1 METDRLAAFSDGV
14 FAIIITIMVLE
25 LKVPHGEGVEALR
38 PLIPVFLGYVLSF
51 IYVGIY
57 WNNHHHLVATAKT
70 VTGAVLWA
78 NLHLLFWL
86 SLFPFATAW
95 LGRVWCGWACPQ
107 TVFLEGVYRRIE
119 RWVEG
124 PRERRLRSA
133 NGHSTTGQSV
143 RSIIKHV
150 LFVLVSFAL
159 AHVAL
164 ALFTTAPGLVSM
176 IREGPFNHEAAFGWA
191 VAVTGALYFNFAWFR
206 EQLCIIVC
214 PYGRLQSAMTD
225 RDSLIV
231 GYDVTRGE
239 PRGRLV
245 KGAVDTGLGDCVD
258 CRKCVTACPTG
269 IDIRNGL
276 QLECIACAQCIDA
289 CDEVMTKIGRP
300 TGLIRYDSLNGL
312 AGEKKRVVRPRLFAY
327 GALLAVSAVALS
339 ASLLLRTPFEAN
351 LFRAKGMPFVLDGDE
366 VRNQFELHLVNK
378 NPVASTFDIRVLG
391 DDDVKAVIP
400 QHEVHLE
407 SLEDLRVP
415 IFLSVEREEFH
426 EHALRPVQV
435 EVVDHE
441 FVHRVHAVGQVGFH
455 RAAERGAVGVVGA
468 RAELR
473 VLTPDL
479 AAGADDAAGE
489 GEQHAGN
496 ASRRGHR
503 VLGGAKPG
511 RLRLRED
518 EDVPAGHALRGAE
531 RVFAQELAV
540 HHRYAPVTFAVE
552 ELADLPAVAEVAQ
565 EAADLDRLAGV
576 AGQPVEA
583 RGRRAR
589 QHAVGDAVAH
599 RFLQGV
605 AAEAEEQQR
614 HAGPAVGR
622 LVRR

>member
-1 METDRLAAFSDGV
+1 MANPGNTPDVGRLSSIQSDGSRV
-14 FAIIITIMVLE
+14 AIHPSDVKGRFINWRRIT
-25 LKVPHGEGVEALR
+25 
-38 PLIPVFLGYVLSF
+38 FYVLIA
-51 IYVGIY
+51 IYVLLPLWRING
-57 WNNHHHLVATAKT
+57 HPAVHLDVSERRFYLFGSTFNAQDFWIALFI
-70 VTGAVLWA
+70 VTTLGFVL
-78 NLHLLFWL
+78 L
-86 SLFPFATAW
+86 FATAW

-119 RWVEG
+119 RLVEG

-435 EVVDHE
+435 EVVDH
-441 FVHRVHAVGQVGFH
+441 AS
-455 RAAERGAVGVVGA
+455 GAVK
-468 RAELR
+468 R
-473 VLTPDL
+473 VE
-479 AAGADDAAGE
+479 A
-489 GEQHAGN
+489 Q
-496 ASRRGHR
+496 
-503 VLGGAKPG
+503 VLGPNG
-511 RLRLRED
+511 
-518 EDVPAGHALRGAE
+518 
-531 RVFAQELAV
+531 
-540 HHRYAPVTFAVE
+540 
-552 ELADLPAVAEVAQ
+552 
-565 EAADLDRLAGV
+565 
-576 AGQPVEA
+576 
-583 RGRRAR
+583 
-589 QHAVGDAVAH
+589 
-599 RFLQGV
+599 
-605 AAEAEEQQR
+605 
-614 HAGPAVGR
+614 
-622 LVRR
+622 